1 MRWVPLLVLL
11 LAACAPG
18 FNRAPDPHPAP
29 RSVRVLAV
37 AGPALPMGRLL
48 ARSVADALARRNIPA
63 GPSDGPSGGL
73 SGAAGYVLE
82 GRTEVNLKTPGS
94 PYIVFI
100 HWTLRD
106 RGGASVGTYSQG
118 VRGTWLQWEYGDP
131 RIIRAVGDGTAEAVW
146 SLLSQR

>member
-11 LAACAPG
+11 LAACAAG
-18 FNRAPDPHPAP
+18 FNRAPDPNPAP
-29 RSVRVLAV
+29 RSVRVMAV

-48 ARSVADALARRNIPA
+48 ARSVANALARRNIPA
-63 GPSDGPSGGL
+63 RL
-73 SGAAGYVLE
+73 SGVASYVLE
-82 GRTEVNLKTPGS
+82 GRTQVNLKNPGS

-106 RGGASVGTYSQG
+106 REGASVGTYSQG

-131 RIIRAVGDGTAEAVW
+131 RIIRAVGAGTAEAVW
-146 SLLSQR
+146 NLLSQR